1 MATLAN
7 KMAANMATT
16 SSNSNNIAGSE
27 TALQLQQQMHHQ
39 QQQQN
44 TNLMPAAV
52 IHPEYLLNNDR
63 GLFKVYCFI
72 KDFIGA
78 SGTSAVAIDNKIE
91 QAMDLVKSHLM
102 IAVREEVEVLKERI
116 SELMDKINK
125 LELENNILKS
135 NIPQETLQQLQ
146 MQLQIAAPPATPA
159 IQAAPAVQSAV
170 ASAAAGQ
177 AVQAGQQQAA
187 GGVTVAVTGVAT
199 SPASAVVPTIIPNGS
214 AENGGSAVEQSA
226 AAAEQQQ
233 VTSAAAAAAVTTTNG
248 PMS

>member
-1 MATLAN
+1 ML
-7 KMAANMATT
+7 KYPRTT
-16 SSNSNNIAGSE
+16 SSTSSGYFDDDEAMMNPYQSPPASPQSVPHY
-27 TALQLQQQMHHQ
+27 LQRHMVRMFSTEVD
-39 QQQQN
+39 N
-44 TNLMPAAV
+44 
-52 IHPEYLLNNDR
+52 
-63 GLFKVYCFI
+63 
-72 KDFIGA
+72 A

-146 MQLQIAAPPATPA
+146 MQLQIAGSQQPAAVAAPPATPA

-170 ASAAAGQ
+170 AAAAGQ
-177 AVQAGQQQAA
+177 AGQGGQVAA
-187 GGVTVAVTGVAT
+187 GAVTGVAT
-199 SPASAVVPTIIPNGS
+199 SPASAVAPTTIPNGS
-214 AENGGSAVEQSA
+214 AENGGSAVESAVAVEQQHVA
-226 AAAEQQQ
+226 AA
-233 VTSAAAAAAVTTTNG
+233 TAAAAVPTANG

>member
-1 MATLAN
+1 ML
-7 KMAANMATT
+7 KYPRTT
-16 SSNSNNIAGSE
+16 SSTSSGYFDDDEAMMNPYQTPPASPQSVPQY
-27 TALQLQQQMHHQ
+27 LQRHMVRMFSTEVD
-39 QQQQN
+39 N
-44 TNLMPAAV
+44 
-52 IHPEYLLNNDR
+52 
-63 GLFKVYCFI
+63 
-72 KDFIGA
+72 A

-146 MQLQIAAPPATPA
+146 MQLQIAGSQQPAAVAAPPATPA

-170 ASAAAGQ
+170 AAAAGQ
-177 AVQAGQQQAA
+177 AAQGGQVAA
-187 GGVTVAVTGVAT
+187 GAVTGVAT
-199 SPASAVVPTIIPNGS
+199 SPASAVAPTTIPNGS
-214 AENGGSAVEQSA
+214 AENGGSAVKSA
-226 AAAEQQQ
+226 VAVEQQQ
-233 VTSAAAAAAVTTTNG
+233 VTSAAAVPTANG

>member
-1 MATLAN
+1 MMGTMSLR
-7 KMAANMATT
+7 
-16 SSNSNNIAGSE
+16 
-27 TALQLQQQMHHQ
+27 Q
-39 QQQQN
+39 
-44 TNLMPAAV
+44 
-52 IHPEYLLNNDR
+52 PENWLYEIWQKGYDSPCYVMVPNA
-63 GLFKVYCFI
+63 K
-72 KDFIGA
+72 
-78 SGTSAVAIDNKIE
+78 
-91 QAMDLVKSHLM
+91 DLVKSHLM

-187 GGVTVAVTGVAT
+187 GAVAVAVAVAGVAT

-214 AENGGSAVEQSA
+214 AENGGSAVELSA

-233 VTSAAAAAAVTTTNG
+233 VASAAAGAATTTNG

>member
-1 MATLAN
+1 MKAETG
-7 KMAANMATT
+7 
-16 SSNSNNIAGSE
+16 SNNNNNINTVSKMDFDMYPSISGK
-27 TALQLQQQMHHQ
+27 QQDPVREVVMKYIDYF
-39 QQQQN
+39 
-44 TNLMPAAV
+44 LP
-52 IHPEYLLNNDR
+52 D
-63 GLFKVYCFI
+63 
-72 KDFIGA
+72 A

-146 MQLQIAAPPATPA
+146 MQLQIAGSQQPAAVAAPPATPA

-170 ASAAAGQ
+170 AAAAGQ
-177 AVQAGQQQAA
+177 AAQGGQVAA
-187 GGVTVAVTGVAT
+187 GAVTGVAT
-199 SPASAVVPTIIPNGS
+199 SPASAVAPTTIPNGS
-214 AENGGSAVEQSA
+214 AENGGSAVKSA
-226 AAAEQQQ
+226 VAVEQQQ
-233 VTSAAAAAAVTTTNG
+233 VTSAAAVPTANG

>member
-1 MATLAN
+1 MKTETGGN
-7 KMAANMATT
+7 NNNNTGSKMDFDMYP
-16 SSNSNNIAGSE
+16 SISGK
-27 TALQLQQQMHHQ
+27 QQDPVREVVMKYIDYF
-39 QQQQN
+39 
-44 TNLMPAAV
+44 LP
-52 IHPEYLLNNDR
+52 D
-63 GLFKVYCFI
+63 
-72 KDFIGA
+72 A

-170 ASAAAGQ
+170 ATAAAGQ

-187 GGVTVAVTGVAT
+187 GAVTVAVAGVAT

-233 VTSAAAAAAVTTTNG
+233 QQQQVTSAAAAAAVTTTNG

>member
-1 MATLAN
+1 ML
-7 KMAANMATT
+7 KYPRTT
-16 SSNSNNIAGSE
+16 SSTSSGYFDDDEAIMNPYQTPPSSPHSVPQY
-27 TALQLQQQMHHQ
+27 LQRHMVRMFSTEVD
-39 QQQQN
+39 N
-44 TNLMPAAV
+44 
-52 IHPEYLLNNDR
+52 
-63 GLFKVYCFI
+63 
-72 KDFIGA
+72 A

-170 ASAAAGQ
+170 APAAAGQ
-177 AVQAGQQQAA
+177 AVQQQQAA
-187 GGVTVAVTGVAT
+187 GGAVAVTGVAT
-199 SPASAVVPTIIPNGS
+199 SPASAAVPTSIPNGS
-214 AENGGSAVEQSA
+214 AENGSSAVESA
-226 AAAEQQQ
+226 VSVEQQVQQ
-233 VTSAAAAAAVTTTNG
+233 VTSAAAAAVVTANG

>member
-1 MATLAN
+1 MKTE
-7 KMAANMATT
+7 TG
-16 SSNSNNIAGSE
+16 SNNNNNNNTVSKMDFDMYPSISGK
-27 TALQLQQQMHHQ
+27 QQDPVREVVMKYIDYF
-39 QQQQN
+39 
-44 TNLMPAAV
+44 LP
-52 IHPEYLLNNDR
+52 D
-63 GLFKVYCFI
+63 
-72 KDFIGA
+72 A

-170 ASAAAGQ
+170 APAAAGQ
-177 AVQAGQQQAA
+177 AVQGGQQQTA
-187 GGVTVAVTGVAT
+187 GAVAVTGVAT
-199 SPASAVVPTIIPNGS
+199 SPASAVIPTIIPNGS
-214 AENGGSAVEQSA
+214 AENGGSAVESA
-226 AAAEQQQ
+226 AVSVEQQQQ
-233 VTSAAAAAAVTTTNG
+233 VTSAAATAVTTTNG

>member
-1 MATLAN
+1 MKTETGGN
-7 KMAANMATT
+7 NNNNNNTGSKMDFDMYP
-16 SSNSNNIAGSE
+16 SISGK
-27 TALQLQQQMHHQ
+27 QQDPVREVVMKYIDYF
-39 QQQQN
+39 
-44 TNLMPAAV
+44 LP
-52 IHPEYLLNNDR
+52 D
-63 GLFKVYCFI
+63 
-72 KDFIGA
+72 A

>member
-1 MATLAN
+1 MATLAH
-7 KMAANMATT
+7 KMAANMATSSSGSSSKT
-16 SSNSNNIAGSE
+16 SD
-27 TALQLQQQMHHQ
+27 MQ
-39 QQQQN
+39 QQQQQKN
-44 TNLMPAAV
+44 IHLMPAPM
-52 IHPEYLLNNDR
+52 IQPDYLLNNDR

-146 MQLQIAAPPATPA
+146 MQLQIAGTQQPAAVGAPPATPA
-159 IQAAPAVQSAV
+159 IQAPPAATAAV
-170 ASAAAGQ
+170 AVAAVAAGAGQ
-177 AVQAGQQQAA
+177 AAVA
-187 GGVTVAVTGVAT
+187 TVGAAT
-199 SPASAVVPTIIPNGS
+199 SPATAAAPTTIPNGS
-214 AENGGSAVEQSA
+214 AENGSSVIVDAVAAVEQ
-226 AAAEQQQ
+226 Q
-233 VTSAAAAAAVTTTNG
+233 VQSAAAAAAAASGQTAPVNTNG

>member
-1 MATLAN
+1 MAALAN

-16 SSNSNNIAGSE
+16 SSNNIGGSE
-27 TALQLQQQMHHQ
+27 MSVQQQQMHLQQQQ

-44 TNLMPAAV
+44 VNLMPAAV
-52 IHPEYLLNNDR
+52 IQPEYLLNNDR

-146 MQLQIAAPPATPA
+146 MQLQIAGSQQPAAVAAPPATPA
-159 IQAAPAVQSAV
+159 IQAAAASGAVNA
-170 ASAAAGQ
+170 
-177 AVQAGQQQAA
+177 
-187 GGVTVAVTGVAT
+187 GVAT
-199 SPASAVVPTIIPNGS
+199 SPASAVASTSIPNGS
-214 AENGGSAVEQSA
+214 AENGGSAVESA
-226 AAAEQQQ
+226 VVTVSVVEQQQQQQ
-233 VTSAAAAAAVTTTNG
+233 VTSAAAAAAAVAATAVAAANG

>member
-1 MATLAN
+1 ML
-7 KMAANMATT
+7 KYPRTT
-16 SSNSNNIAGSE
+16 SSTSSGYFDDDE
-27 TALQLQQQMHHQ
+27 ALMNPYQTPPASPQSVPQYLQRHMVRMFSTEVD
-39 QQQQN
+39 N
-44 TNLMPAAV
+44 
-52 IHPEYLLNNDR
+52 
-63 GLFKVYCFI
+63 
-72 KDFIGA
+72 A

-187 GGVTVAVTGVAT
+187 GAVAVAVAVAGVAT

-214 AENGGSAVEQSA
+214 AENGGSAVELSA

-233 VTSAAAAAAVTTTNG
+233 VASAAAGAATTTNG

>member
-1 MATLAN
+1 ML
-7 KMAANMATT
+7 KYPRTT
-16 SSNSNNIAGSE
+16 SSTSSGYFDDDEAMINPYQTPPASPQSVPQY
-27 TALQLQQQMHHQ
+27 LQRHMVRMFSTEVD
-39 QQQQN
+39 N
-44 TNLMPAAV
+44 
-52 IHPEYLLNNDR
+52 
-63 GLFKVYCFI
+63 
-72 KDFIGA
+72 A

-170 ASAAAGQ
+170 APAAAGQ
-177 AVQAGQQQAA
+177 AVQGGQQQTA
-187 GGVTVAVTGVAT
+187 GAVAVTGVAT
-199 SPASAVVPTIIPNGS
+199 SPASAVIPTIIPNGS
-214 AENGGSAVEQSA
+214 AENGGSAVESA
-226 AAAEQQQ
+226 AVSVEQQQQ
-233 VTSAAAAAAVTTTNG
+233 VTSAAATAVTTTNG

>member
-1 MATLAN
+1 MTKKVSFMEN
-7 KMAANMATT
+7 K
-16 SSNSNNIAGSE
+16 NNLEIAF
-27 TALQLQQQMHHQ
+27 
-39 QQQQN
+39 
-44 TNLMPAAV
+44 
-52 IHPEYLLNNDR
+52 NN
-63 GLFKVYCFI
+63 GNIFI
-72 KDFIGA
+72 KSA

-170 ASAAAGQ
+170 ATAAAGQ

-187 GGVTVAVTGVAT
+187 GAVTVAVAGVAT

-233 VTSAAAAAAVTTTNG
+233 QQQQVTSAAAAAAVTTTNG

>member
-1 MATLAN
+1 ML
-7 KMAANMATT
+7 KYPRTT
-16 SSNSNNIAGSE
+16 SSTSSGYFDDDEAMMNPYQTPPASPQSVPQY
-27 TALQLQQQMHHQ
+27 LQRHMVRMFSTEVD
-39 QQQQN
+39 N
-44 TNLMPAAV
+44 
-52 IHPEYLLNNDR
+52 
-63 GLFKVYCFI
+63 
-72 KDFIGA
+72 A

-233 VTSAAAAAAVTTTNG
+233 QQQVTSAAAAAAVTTTNG